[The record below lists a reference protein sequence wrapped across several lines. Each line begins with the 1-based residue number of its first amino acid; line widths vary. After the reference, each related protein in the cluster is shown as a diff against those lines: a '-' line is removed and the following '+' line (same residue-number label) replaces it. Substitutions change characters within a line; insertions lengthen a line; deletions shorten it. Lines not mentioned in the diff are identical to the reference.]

1 MKKILYIVFSI
12 GVMLGSS
19 SCEDNDYESILSST
33 DDYISETGGDYYGGE
48 GIDVS
53 MYEKAR
59 IFGYI
64 DRGEIGGNSSRD

>member
-33 DDYISETGGDYYGGE
+33 DDYISETGG
-48 GIDVS
+48 IIMV
-53 MYEKAR
+53 EK
-59 IFGYI
+59 
-64 DRGEIGGNSSRD
+64 ELM

>member
-48 GIDVS
+48 GIDGPS
-53 MYEKAR
+53 IKGL
-59 IFGYI
+59 F
-64 DRGEIGGNSSRD
+64 EIPTG